1 MGPNSSPLQSEVFFD
16 EGTLIHHTVLSENS
30 QFSSS
35 VEAVPRAPKPN
46 SKQCEQRKRGA
57 RLSCPSATG
66 TDHLSTSRFE
76 FLSESPAQALKSCFR
91 RSRRTSRG
99 IAKQQALML
108 QQEGWTLE
116 EHEAGT
122 PVYNGRVPRGTT
134 FRPGPLAEDLTSF
147 EGFWEGLMQK
157 TRLFRQQLT
166 LGLLS
171 EHAT

>member
-1 MGPNSSPLQSEVFFD
+1 M
-16 EGTLIHHTVLSENS
+16 LSENS

-46 SKQCEQRKRGA
+46 SKQYEQRKRGA

-76 FLSESPAQALKSCFR
+76 FLSESPAQVLKSCFR

-108 QQEGWTLE
+108 QQEGWTPLKRWGWDSSLQWKS
-116 EHEAGT
+116 ASWDYM
-122 PVYNGRVPRGTT
+122 PPRSPGWGPNKLWRLLV
-134 FRPGPLAEDLTSF
+134 RPDTEDKDFSDSSSPWA
-147 EGFWEGLMQK
+147 FWVNMLLK
-157 TRLFRQQLT
+157 T
-166 LGLLS
+166 G
-171 EHAT
+171 